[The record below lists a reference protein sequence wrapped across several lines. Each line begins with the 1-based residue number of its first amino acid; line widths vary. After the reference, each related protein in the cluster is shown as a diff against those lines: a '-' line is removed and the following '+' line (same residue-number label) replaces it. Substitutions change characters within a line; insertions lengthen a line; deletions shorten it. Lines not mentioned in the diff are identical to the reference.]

1 MRFILPALLA
11 VLLAACASSPTPPP
25 AQAPALPGATAAQCP
40 ACPVCQQCPVPTQP
54 GVPTPPPAPAFS
66 AAAWDQVPGWQQ
78 DDLAQAWPVFL
89 ASCRALRLPEMV
101 SAWTPVCDAA
111 RQLPANPSARE
122 VRAFFQSRTQP
133 WVVHNADGTTEG
145 LLTGYY
151 EPLIRGSRSKTARYS
166 VPVYGVPDDLITVD
180 LSSIYP
186 ELKNMRLRGRVEG
199 RKLVPYGMRSDIE
212 KRTDA
217 KSILM
222 WTDEPIDF
230 FFLQVQGSGQVQMT
244 DGSRVR
250 LAYADQNGYPYQSI
264 GRWLVQKGELKL
276 EEASMQGIKGWATA
290 NPGRL
295 NELLDAN
302 PSYVFF
308 REEAATGTGPRGSQ
322 NVPLTAGRSI
332 AVDITT
338 VPLGTPVFLTAPMP
352 DGPALQRLV
361 LAQDTGGA
369 IRGRVRGDYFVG
381 FGPQAG
387 ATAGRMKQRVQMW
400 ALWPIGATPPEA
412 RK

>member
-1 MRFILPALLA
+1 M
-11 VLLAACASSPTPPP
+11 
-25 AQAPALPGATAAQCP
+25 
-40 ACPVCQQCPVPTQP
+40 PTQP

-78 DDLAQAWPVFL
+78 DDLAQTWPVFL

-101 SAWTPVCDAA
+101 SAWAPVCDAA
-111 RQLPANPSARE
+111 RQLPANPSTRE

-199 RKLVPYGMRSDIE
+199 RKLVPYGTRGDIE
-212 KRTDA
+212 KRVNA

-230 FFLQVQGSGQVQMT
+230 FFLQVQGSGQVQLA
-244 DGSRVR
+244 DGNRVR

-290 NPGRL
+290 NPSRL

-308 REEAATGTGPRGSQ
+308 REEAATGSGPRGSQ

-332 AVDITT
+332 AVNVTT

-352 DGPALQRLV
+352 DGAALQRLV

-400 ALWPIGATPPEA
+400 VLWPNGATPPEA